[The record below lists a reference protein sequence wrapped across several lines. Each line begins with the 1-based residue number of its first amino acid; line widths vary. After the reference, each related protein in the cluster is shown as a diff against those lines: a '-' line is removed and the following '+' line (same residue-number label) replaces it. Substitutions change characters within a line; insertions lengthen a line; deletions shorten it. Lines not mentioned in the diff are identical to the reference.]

1 MSTLADFHYD
11 IDHVCEHLQTVIDQ
25 LNTSA
30 NPHSLVPDYFE
41 AQEIYKEALRHHTA
55 YDESR
60 INEQLNFDILDHLV
74 VFRSANV
81 NPDHVNDLAT
91 ILSID
96 RGLRTYCEKHVLGD
110 GVFAA
115 LEYDIK
121 IESKKDVIKSA
132 LELI

>member
-1 MSTLADFHYD
+1 MSTLADFHYNFD
-11 IDHVCEHLQTVIDQ
+11 SVSENLLTALDQ
-25 LNTSA
+25 VNTST
-30 NPHSLVPDYFE
+30 NPHSFASNYFD
-41 AQEIYKEALRHHTA
+41 AKEIYKELLRHHTD

-60 INEQLNFDILDHLV
+60 INEKTHYDTVDLLV
-74 VFRSANV
+74 DFRSAKV
-81 NPDHVNDLAT
+81 NPDHVNGLAT

-96 RGLRTYCEKHVLGD
+96 RDLRTYCEKHVLGD